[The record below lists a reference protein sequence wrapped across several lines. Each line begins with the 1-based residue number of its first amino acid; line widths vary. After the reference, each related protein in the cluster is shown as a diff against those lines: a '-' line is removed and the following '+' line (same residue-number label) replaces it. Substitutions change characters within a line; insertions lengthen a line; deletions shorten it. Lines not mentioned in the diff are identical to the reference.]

1 MAWAKRGLFL
11 SGLTVGALAALWT
24 YGRWL
29 IRQCETV
36 EPEEVREP
44 EETLYIDGSGIH
56 YVDRGQGPPLVLIH
70 GLAGS
75 AANFQAIIP
84 LLAQRFRVVAPDL
97 LGFGLSD
104 RPPDGDYSQRAQAR
118 LLRDFMERLGILKAS
133 LLGHSLGGVV
143 ALRFASLFPERV
155 DRLILVC
162 SAPPVPLS
170 SPLLAWPPLRPLLE
184 AVMGLALHARRF
196 REGILR
202 QGFWDPSFLTAEL
215 AERYLSPSRLRGSA
229 RALAKTIADI
239 GGEEPIALSQV
250 RHPTLLLWGVD
261 DRWLPPSVGERMAAS
276 LANAHL
282 RVIARSRHLLLE
294 ERPQAAAEAI
304 SSFLLEP
311 EQVSTARQERPGK
324 DPS

>member
-1 MAWAKRGLFL
+1 MAWAKRGLLL
-11 SGLTVGALAALWT
+11 SGVALGAIAGLWA

-29 IRQCETV
+29 TRHSETV

-44 EETLYIDGSGIH
+44 EETLYIDGRGIH
-56 YVDRGQGPPLVLIH
+56 YVDEGQGPPLLLIH

-84 LLAQRFRVVAPDL
+84 LLSQHFRVVAPDL

-104 RPPDGDYSQRAQAR
+104 RPPDGDYSHRGQAR
-118 LLRDFMERLGILKAS
+118 LLRHFMERLGILKVS
-133 LLGHSLGGVV
+133 LLGHSLGGLV

-170 SPLLAWPPLRPLLE
+170 SPILAWPPLGPLLE
-184 AVMGLALHARRF
+184 AIMGLALHARRF

-202 QGFWDPSFLTAEL
+202 QGFWDPSFLSAEV

-229 RALAKTIADI
+229 RALAKTIAAI
-239 GGEEPIALSQV
+239 GSEEPIALSQI
-250 RHPTLLLWGVD
+250 RHPTLLLWGLD
-261 DRWLPPSVGERMAAS
+261 DRWLPPSIGERMAAS
-276 LANAHL
+276 LANARL
-282 RVIARSRHLLLE
+282 RLIGRSRHLLLE

-311 EQVSTARQERPGK
+311 EQVPTARQERPGNE
-324 DPS
+324 PS